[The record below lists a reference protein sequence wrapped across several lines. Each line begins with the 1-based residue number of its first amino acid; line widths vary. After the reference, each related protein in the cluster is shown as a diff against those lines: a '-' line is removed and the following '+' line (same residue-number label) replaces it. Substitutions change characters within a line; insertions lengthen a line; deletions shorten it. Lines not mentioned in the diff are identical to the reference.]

1 MSRPKLPPSQIRV
14 PAPMRM
20 KPAHLAKLREVARAF
35 GISAGEWVEAQVEP
49 FMDAA
54 DKRANKKPSD

>member
-1 MSRPKLPPSQIRV
+1 
-14 PAPMRM
+14 MRM

-54 DKRANKKPSD
+54 DKRANKKPSG